1 MELKEPKCSIVR
13 EANGTGRSGASGR
26 NDDEARSIVVQI
38 AQKSSTSFAG
48 CSVGICCDEEALD
61 VVTPAMT
68 EPLVSFSRWICPN
81 ERTSCSAIA
90 ASASQVLHRL
100 LVRTQR
106 IGKTRQ
112 LPLMTVYSGVD
123 PGQTSSF
130 KTYWRAKIGWIVAQM
145 YRREVGRLYVRSS
158 AYKRTMHF
166 AISSTRYRSQSL
178 NQSMGRKFGSK
189 SIAYDPARWT

>member
-48 CSVGICCDEEALD
+48 CSVGICCDEGALD
-61 VVTPAMT
+61 VVALAMT
-68 EPLVSFSRWICPN
+68 EPLASFSRWICPN

-100 LVRTQR
+100 LVRRIQR
-106 IGKTRQ
+106 IENSTAR
-112 LPLMTVYSGVD
+112 
-123 PGQTSSF
+123 
-130 KTYWRAKIGWIVAQM
+130 
-145 YRREVGRLYVRSS
+145 VR
-158 AYKRTMHF
+158 
-166 AISSTRYRSQSL
+166 
-178 NQSMGRKFGSK
+178 
-189 SIAYDPARWT
+189 